1 MTQDTTEKVRRLL
14 QPTHDS
20 EGWHAQ
26 VNTLNVA
33 EAAPLLSTAVNNE
46 KETPQA
52 RRQAATILGRLR
64 QKSSIPSLLQ
74 ALAAADP
81 VLRARV
87 ANALGQFADVPDQA
101 VQQLVKHLDDEDYLV
116 REQCAKALALL
127 KRSEGLG
134 ALQRMQGSDSVES
147 NREVAQNAIAAIR
160 GERTT
165 C

>member
-1 MTQDTTEKVRRLL
+1 MTQGTEEKIRRLL
-14 QPTHDS
+14 EPTHDA

-26 VNTLNVA
+26 VNTLDVA
-33 EAAPLLSTAVNNE
+33 EAAPLLSSALNNE

-64 QKSSIPSLLQ
+64 QNSSIPALLQ
-74 ALAAADP
+74 ALAATDA

-101 VQQLVKHLDDEDYLV
+101 VQQLIQLLDDEDYLV

-127 KRSEGLG
+127 KRSEGLD

-147 NREVAQNAIAAIR
+147 NREAAQNAITAIR
-160 GERTT
+160 GGR
-165 C
+165 